1 MGFAIFSKM
10 YVYGRIP
17 ALFFTMKGKILEF
30 RIGNFLV
37 FVESYAHRFPVW
49 AERSIKNSFLAFG
62 LGGVWD
68 ARYQAWIFPN
78 SPSRIHFCF
87 LSGHWDEHL
96 ENDQSLWQFGYQLSL
111 ARARMRKFSGFKDE
125 KSLWQFG
132 HQQNSARAR
141 MRDFYD
147 EDFTPAIELSDD
159 ELNAIIPF

>member
-10 YVYGRIP
+10 YVYGRIS
-17 ALFFTMKGKILEF
+17 ALFLTMKGKILNF
-30 RIGNFLV
+30 RIGHFSI
-37 FVESYAHRFPVW
+37 FVESSAFRFPVW

-68 ARYQAWIFPN
+68 GRYEAFIFSN
-78 SPSRIHFCF
+78 ALARIHFCF

-111 ARARMRKFSGFKDE
+111 ARARMREFSGFKDE

-132 HQQNSARAR
+132 HQQASARAR

-147 EDFTPAIELSDD
+147 EDFTPAAIELSDE
-159 ELNAIIPF
+159 ELNAIPF